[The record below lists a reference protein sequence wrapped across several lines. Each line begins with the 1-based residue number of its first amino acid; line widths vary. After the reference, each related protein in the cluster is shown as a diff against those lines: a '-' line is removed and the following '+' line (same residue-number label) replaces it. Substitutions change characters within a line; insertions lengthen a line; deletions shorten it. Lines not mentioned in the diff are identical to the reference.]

1 MTHADGPARGGALV
15 TGGAK
20 RVGRAISLALAGAGY
35 GVAIHHRGE
44 GDAAEALVAEIA
56 AAGGRAVLV
65 SADLSDADAPGRL
78 IAEAAGAIGP
88 LTLLVNN
95 ASHFGDDSLQTLTP
109 QSWADHIGPNLLA
122 PILLAQAF
130 AASTMSLPGDADP
143 AIINIIDQR
152 VLRPN
157 PQFFSYTIS
166 KSALYTAT
174 QTLAQAL
181 APRIR
186 VNGVGPGPTLPSIH
200 QSQAVFD
207 AEVAGIPM
215 QRQTALCDIT
225 QAVLYLASARAVTGQ
240 MIAVDGGQH
249 LGWKTPDIIEG

>member
-1 MTHADGPARGGALV
+1 VSRPDRGGALV

-20 RVGRAISLALAGAGY
+20 RVGRAICLALGEAGY
-35 GVAIHHRGE
+35 AVAIHHRGDR
-44 GDAAEALVAEIA
+44 DAARALAAEIEGK
-56 AAGGRAVLV
+56 GGRAAPVY
-65 SADLSDADAPGRL
+65 ADLSNADETSGL
-78 IAEAAGAIGP
+78 IAKASAAVGP

-95 ASHFGDDSLQTLTP
+95 ASHFGDDSIETLTP
-109 QSWADHIGPNLLA
+109 ESWAEHIEPNLFG
-122 PILLAQAF
+122 PILLIQTF
-130 AASTMSLPGDADP
+130 ARTAAALPKDADP
-143 AIINIIDQR
+143 SVVNIIDQR

-200 QSQAVFD
+200 QSQATFD
-207 AEVAGIPM
+207 AEVAGVLLK
-215 QRQTALCDIT
+215 RKTELSDIT
-225 QAVLYLASARAVTGQ
+225 DAVLYLAAARAVTGQ
-240 MIAVDGGQH
+240 MIAVDAGQH
-249 LGWKTPDIIEG
+249 LGWKTPDIVDG